1 MKKNIIGNIYSELA
15 PELLLSAYYYLK
27 NEEDSKDV
35 VSDVFERLLKLSDV
49 ELDELIAGN
58 NIKGYLFI
66 VIKHKCF
73 DFIKV
78 KKNRAFILQNVFYL
92 FNTKTDIDT
101 TFENDIFEKLTSEL
115 PQREAQILKLSV
127 QGFKNEEIAEQL
139 NISYNTVRN
148 TLHEAKKKTRLLWDK
163 YFN

>member
-1 MKKNIIGNIYSELA
+1 M
-15 PELLLSAYYYLK
+15 LLTAYYYLK
-27 NEEDSKDV
+27 DEEDAKDV
-35 VSDVFERLLKLSDV
+35 VSDVFERLLKLTDT
-49 ELDELIAGN
+49 ELSELLNN

-66 VIKHKCF
+66 VVKHKCF
-73 DFIKV
+73 DFLKT
-78 KKNRAFILQNVFYL
+78 KKNRASILQNVFYL
-92 FNTKTDIDT
+92 FNTKTEINT
-101 TFENDIFEKLTSEL
+101 RFEEDLFEKLMIEL
-115 PQREAQILKLSV
+115 PNREAQVLQLSI